1 MATAVQE
8 DSWQPLTFT
17 AQAVRVGVV
26 FGVMIAITAIYQAT
40 VVPWMEPTIR
50 EDLTKA
56 TLVSDDFLDQEKQK
70 LTQFFPA
77 NSWQLGRTKVLKSNN
92 IMLLMKDFRDVG
104 NNRLE
109 LKPLTIIAFDSED
122 EKTRW
127 DKPVVV
133 LNADSALLQFS
144 ELNIAFAKFGDLV
157 GGQLQD
163 NVTIT
168 RKSLDGNHE
177 PLDIITSDV
186 LLATDRIETKKD
198 VQFLMGKHQG
208 SGRHLI
214 AQFEE
219 GPKQAKSRGPNISG
233 LSVLE
238 LVHVDRIL
246 LSTEGRGLLGDAAAI
261 PGQRQ
266 SPGKMYASAPVEISC
281 SGPFVFDGTHRVATF
296 RDQVNVRRLVA
307 AGVTDLLEADLLEVY
322 FQKEDAAASSE
333 GQPPEATSDKEGM
346 RKLKM
351 QRLVA
356 IGNPFNLTATSV
368 SATARGRQ
376 LIYDMIQKRIEV
388 VGNPL
393 AVLTKDQ
400 YRVESPSL
408 QYELGETP
416 SHLGRVWSAGP
427 GVFTGHMNQAN
438 PQETSRLSW
447 QKEFRIEKQ
456 NGEYAV
462 AVDQGA
468 SVSMDGKGQVDGD
481 QLFVYLQDVTPPGS
495 KKQKLVPHRMHGI
508 GHIAIDTPQLLGRT
522 NEIKAWFQFD
532 EPQPTIQQPL
542 GPQASTR
549 PEPGRLPTTAQAC
562 AANPTGGLS
571 NGPMA
576 TPVSSAQGAP
586 SASVGNSP
594 IVAAPP
600 APPRRPVG
608 GQVPPPQQAE
618 EEDPT
623 RFRLSG
629 DAIELVVRFDG
640 KKSHLDSATVKGQ
653 VQLSEMPKGEQ
664 VIDPFMVRGN
674 VVYLLNAS
682 NNNAEI
688 HVTGQPAVVS
698 GRGLQ
703 LFSGQLRVNQRQGRV
718 WTEGPGEL
726 IFPLDRDFQGRPLAV
741 PEYFNVQWQGNL
753 EAQHDQ
759 ISFNRA
765 VTIKGRQSQLTTAK
779 LTITLNRP
787 INLTNS
793 GTNKGLSA
801 KFVECSGGVQLY
813 NRNVE
818 EGVLKSV
825 DQFEGKTL
833 AINQVSGDIHAQGPG
848 VAKSVMVGD
857 FSSQMPGQQAAA
869 QQPKV
874 EKGLTYV
881 RVEFVSHVSGN
892 MHRKEVTFHKVDQA
906 IYGPVLQWDEEIDHK
921 NLAAMNPDAVSLRC
935 DQLTIVQ
942 HPANSEMK
950 GAEILALGNSEV
962 QGKMFSA
969 WADRISYATSKHMLT
984 MSGNGRNTVQL
995 TFQQKIGGTRST
1007 AAAGKIQYWTKT
1019 REFEL
1024 FDGKEIGVSGIPAD
1038 NLNIPKIPGLR

>member
-8 DSWQPLTFT
+8 DNWQPLTLT
-17 AQAVRVGVV
+17 AQAIRVGVA
-26 FGVMIAITAIYQAT
+26 FGVMVAITAAYQTT
-40 VVPWMEPTIR
+40 VVPLMEPTIR
-50 EDLTKA
+50 ENDTTA

-92 IMLLMKDFRDVG
+92 IWLLMKDFRDVG

-109 LKPLTIIAFDSED
+109 LKPLTIIAFENDND
-122 EKTRW
+122 DDRW
-127 DKPVVV
+127 SKPVVV

-144 ELNIAFAKFGDLV
+144 ELNLAFAKFGDLV

-168 RKSLDGNHE
+168 RKSIDGNHE

-219 GPKQAKSRGPNISG
+219 GPKQTTAKGPNISG

-266 SPGKMYASAPVEISC
+266 TPGRMYASAPVEISC

-307 AGVTDLLEADLLEVY
+307 SGVPDLLRADLLEVY
-322 FQKEDAAASSE
+322 FQNDDAEASPEE
-333 GQPPEATSDKEGM
+333 GNPDAPAKEGM

-356 IGNPFNLTATSV
+356 VGNPFNLTATSV
-368 SATARGRQ
+368 SATAQGKQ
-376 LIYDMIQKRIEV
+376 LIYDLIQKRIEV
-388 VGNPL
+388 VGNPM

-400 YRVESPSL
+400 YRVESPRL
-408 QYELGETP
+408 EYELGQTP

-427 GVFTGHMNQAN
+427 GVFTGNLSQAN

-447 QKEFRIEKQ
+447 QKEFRIEPQ

-462 AVDQGA
+462 SIDGGASDGRA
-468 SVSMDGKGQVDGD
+468 SVSMDGKGKIDGD
-481 QLFVYLQDVTPPGS
+481 KMYVFLQDVTPPDS
-495 KKQKLVPHRMHGI
+495 KKQRLIPHRLQGI
-508 GHIAIDTPQLLGRT
+508 GHIAIDTPQLVGRT
-522 NEIKAWFQFD
+522 NEIRTWFEFD
-532 EPQPTIQQPL
+532 EPQPPP
-542 GPQASTR
+542 GEPGS
-549 PEPGRLPTTAQAC
+549 EPGRLPTATP
-562 AANPTGGLS
+562 AANASSGGAIATGPTAPPTR
-571 NGPMA
+571 GPIA
-576 TPVSSAQGAP
+576 TTPPPRTPVAP
-586 SASVGNSP
+586 SPS
-594 IVAAPP
+594 
-600 APPRRPVG
+600 
-608 GQVPPPQQAE
+608 QPQPAE
-618 EEDPT
+618 EEKPT
-623 RFRLSG
+623 RFRLLG
-629 DAIELVVRFDG
+629 EVIQMVVRFDG
-640 KKSHLDSATVKGQ
+640 HKSHLENATVTGQ
-653 VQLSEMPKGEQ
+653 VQLAEMPEGDQ
-664 VIDPFMVRGN
+664 MVDPFMVRGN
-674 VVYLLNAS
+674 VVQLLHAS

-688 HVTGQPAVVS
+688 HVTGQPATVS

-726 IFPLDRDFQGRPLAV
+726 IFPLDRDFQGRKLAV

-759 ISFNRA
+759 ITFNRA
-765 VTIKGRQSQLTTAK
+765 VRIKGRQSQLTTAK

-787 INLTNS
+787 ISFTETA
-793 GTNKGLSA
+793 TNKELSA

-813 NRNVE
+813 NRNME
-818 EGVLKSV
+818 EGIVRSV

-833 AINQVSGDIHAQGPG
+833 SINQVTGDIHAQGPG
-848 VAKSVMVGD
+848 VAKTVMVGN
-857 FSSQMPGQQAAA
+857 FSGQLPGQPAPV
-869 QQPKV
+869 QPQTD
-874 EKGLTYV
+874 KGLTYV
-881 RVEFVSHVSGN
+881 RVDFVSHVSGN
-892 MHRKEVTFHKVDQA
+892 MHRKEISFHKVDQA
-906 IYGPVLQWDEEIDHK
+906 VYGPVLSWDEEIDQK
-921 NLAAMNPDAVSLRC
+921 NLAAMNPASVSLRC

-942 HPANSEMK
+942 HPENSEMK
-950 GAEILALGNSEV
+950 GAEILAIGNGEV
-962 QGKMFSA
+962 QGKMFTA
-969 WADRISYATSKHMLT
+969 WADRISYATAKEMLT
-984 MSGNGRNTVQL
+984 MSGNGRNAVQL
-995 TFQQKIGGTRST
+995 TYQQRIGGTRST
-1007 AAAGKIQYWTKT
+1007 ATAGKIQYWPKT

-1024 FDGKEIGVSGIPAD
+1024 FDGKEIGVSGIQAND
-1038 NLNIPKIPGLR
+1038 LNIPKIPGLR

>member
-8 DSWQPLTFT
+8 DNWQPPTFT
-17 AQAVRVGVV
+17 AQAIRVAAV
-26 FGVMIAITAIYQAT
+26 FGVMVAITASYQAV
-40 VVPWMEPTIR
+40 VVPLMEPVIL
-50 EDLTKA
+50 EDDTKT
-56 TLVSDDFLDQEKQK
+56 TLITGDFLNQQKQK

-77 NSWQLGRTKVLKSNN
+77 NSWQLGRTKVLESNN
-92 IMLLMKDFRDVG
+92 IMLLMKDFREVG

-109 LKPLTIIAFDSED
+109 LKPLTIIAFENED
-122 EKTRW
+122 EEDRW
-127 DKPVVV
+127 KKPVVV

-144 ELNIAFAKFGDLV
+144 ELNLAFAKFGDLV

-219 GPKQAKSRGPNISG
+219 GPKQSGAKGPNISG

-246 LSTEGRGLLGDAAAI
+246 LSTEGRGLLGDDAAI

-266 SPGKMYASAPVEISC
+266 TPSKMYASAPVEISC

-307 AGVTDLLEADLLEVY
+307 SGVPDLLTADLLEVY
-322 FQKEDAAASSE
+322 FQQDEAPDSPAAAEAAAS
-333 GQPPEATSDKEGM
+333 GKEGM

-356 IGNPFNLTATSV
+356 VGSPFNLTATSV
-368 SATARGRQ
+368 SATAKGKQ
-376 LIYDMIQKRIEV
+376 LIYDLIQKRIEV
-388 VGNPL
+388 VGSPL

-400 YRVESPSL
+400 YRVESPRL
-408 QYELGETP
+408 QYELGQTP

-427 GVFTGHMNQAN
+427 GVFTGNLNQSN

-447 QKEFRIEKQ
+447 QKEFRIEPQ

-462 AVDQGA
+462 AIDGGA
-468 SVSMDGKGQVDGD
+468 SVSMDGKGQIDGD
-481 QLFVYLQDVTPPGS
+481 QLFVYLQDVTPPDS
-495 KKQKLVPHRMHGI
+495 KKQKLVPHRLHGI
-508 GHIAIDTPQLLGRT
+508 GHIAIDTPQLVGRT
-522 NEIKAWFQFD
+522 NEIKTWFEFD
-532 EPQPTIQQPL
+532 EPQSPPAQAPL
-542 GPQASTR
+542 GN
-549 PEPGRLPTTAQAC
+549 EPGRLPAAAQSTVVQPSAIPVAQGTAQ
-562 AANPTGGLS
+562 P
-571 NGPMA
+571 
-576 TPVSSAQGAP
+576 
-586 SASVGNSP
+586 
-594 IVAAPP
+594 APP
-600 APPRRPVG
+600 APHGSVATA
-608 GQVPPPQQAE
+608 PQQRAPIGQAPATQTAE

-629 DAIELVVRFDG
+629 ELIQLVVRFDG
-640 KKSHLDSATVKGQ
+640 KKSHLENATVTGQ
-653 VQLSEMPKGEQ
+653 VQLAEMPEGDQ
-664 VIDPFMVRGN
+664 LIDPFMVRGN
-674 VVYLLNAS
+674 VVQLLHAS
-682 NNNAEI
+682 DNNAEI

-726 IFPLDRDFQGRPLAV
+726 IFPLDRDFQGRKLAV

-753 EAQHDQ
+753 EAQNDQ
-759 ISFNRA
+759 ITFNRA
-765 VTIKGRQSQLTTAK
+765 VRIKGRQSQLTTAK

-787 INLTNS
+787 ISFTDAAP
-793 GTNKGLSA
+793 NKELSA
-801 KFVECSGGVQLY
+801 KFVECTGGVQLY

-818 EGVLKSV
+818 EGILHSV
-825 DQFEGKTL
+825 DEFEGKTL
-833 AINQVSGDIHAQGPG
+833 SINQVSGDIRAQGPG
-848 VAKSVMVGD
+848 VAKSVMVGN
-857 FSSQMPGQQAAA
+857 FSNQLPGGQQAPAAA
-869 QQPKV
+869 QT

-881 RVEFVSHVSGN
+881 RVDFVSHVSGN
-892 MHRKEVTFHKVDQA
+892 MHRKEITFHKVDQA
-906 IYGPVLQWDEEIDHK
+906 VYGPVMSWEEEIDRK
-921 NLAAMNPDAVSLRC
+921 NVAAMNPSTVSLRC

-942 HPANSEMK
+942 HPQNSDMK
-950 GAEILALGNSEV
+950 GAEILALGNGEV
-962 QGKMFSA
+962 QGSMFSA
-969 WADRISYATSKHMLT
+969 WADRISYATAKEMLT
-984 MSGNGRNTVQL
+984 MSGNGRNAVQL
-995 TFQQKIGGTRST
+995 TYQQRIGGTRST
-1007 AAAGKIQYWTKT
+1007 ATAGKIQYWPKT
-1019 REFEL
+1019 RQFEL
-1024 FDGKEIGVSGIPAD
+1024 FDGKEIGVSGIPAND
-1038 NLNIPKIPGLR
+1038 LNIPKIPGLR